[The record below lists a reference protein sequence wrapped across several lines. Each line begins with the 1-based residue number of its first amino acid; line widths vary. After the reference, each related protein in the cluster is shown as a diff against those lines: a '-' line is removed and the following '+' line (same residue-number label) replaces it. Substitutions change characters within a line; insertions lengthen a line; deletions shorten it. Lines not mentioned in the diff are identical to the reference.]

1 MARRPPGVGLVP
13 ARPRVGALE
22 RAGHDLR
29 PRGGPRPR
37 QQAGGCGRSR
47 ARDRGQGQEGR
58 RPLSGPAGPGAKK
71 LCMDGAARPRRG
83 RAPARFPPQWPGMP
97 PPGPVLLSALLLLA
111 GPPLGDDWPGFRG
124 DPALNGV
131 ASGALPAAPV
141 LRWSFQAGK
150 SIVSSPVVGEGA
162 LVIGC
167 DDGNVYCLD
176 AASGAKRWTFQ
187 TGDVIEA
194 PPLIHAGSV
203 YVGSSNGLFFALGLE
218 GGTLRWKQETEDK
231 ILGGANWLE
240 AAGEL
245 RIVVGSYDSNL
256 YCFAAAD
263 GAVRWKY
270 GTGNYV
276 NGTPAVDG
284 GRIVFG
290 GCDSCLH
297 VVSATDGTG
306 LARLELGD
314 DAHVAGSV
322 ALSEGRVYLGHYGN
336 AFVCAD
342 LAKNELV
349 WTFPDEKQPF
359 FSSPAIAG
367 EHVVFGGRNKQ
378 LQCVNR
384 ADGSL
389 LWKFATRRKVD
400 GSPVI
405 VGDAVVF
412 GAADGHVHVLALA
425 DGSERWSTEL
435 GSELGGSVAVA
446 GGWIYAAGLDGR
458 IVAYGPPPTE
468 RASTRENG

>member
-1 MARRPPGVGLVP
+1 MSAPCHVLVGL
-13 ARPRVGALE
+13 
-22 RAGHDLR
+22 
-29 PRGGPRPR
+29 
-37 QQAGGCGRSR
+37 
-47 ARDRGQGQEGR
+47 
-58 RPLSGPAGPGAKK
+58 LSLA
-71 LCMDGAARPRRG
+71 GAASPT
-83 RAPARFPPQWPGMP
+83 
-97 PPGPVLLSALLLLA
+97 
-111 GPPLGDDWPGFRG
+111 GDDWPLFRG
-124 DPALNGV
+124 DPALTGV
-131 ASGALPAAPV
+131 AAGVLPAAPV

-150 SIVSSPVVGEGA
+150 SIVSSPVVSGGR

-176 AASGAKRWTFQ
+176 ARSGEKLWTYP
-187 TGDVIEA
+187 TGDVVEA

-203 YVGSSNGLFFALGLE
+203 YIGSSNGAFFALELE
-218 GGTLRWKQETEDK
+218 HGTLRWKQETEDK

-240 AAGEL
+240 VGGEE

-256 YCFAAAD
+256 YCFAASD

-297 VVSATDGTG
+297 VVSVVDGAG

-322 ALSEGRVYLGHYGN
+322 ALHDGRVYLGHYGN

-342 LAKNELV
+342 LAKNELA
-349 WTFPDEKQPF
+349 WSFPDDKHPF

-367 EHVVFGGRNKQ
+367 ERVVFGGRNKQ
-378 LQCVNR
+378 LHCVNR
-384 ADGSL
+384 ADGAL

-412 GAADGHVHVLALA
+412 GAADGRIHVLALA
-425 DGSERWSTEL
+425 DGSERWSAEL

-458 IVAYGPPPTE
+458 IVAYGPPPAE
-468 RASTRENG
+468 HVGARENG

>member
-1 MARRPPGVGLVP
+1 MRATV
-13 ARPRVGALE
+13 APRVGLL
-22 RAGHDLR
+22 HN
-29 PRGGPRPR
+29 GGP
-37 QQAGGCGRSR
+37 
-47 ARDRGQGQEGR
+47 
-58 RPLSGPAGPGAKK
+58 
-71 LCMDGAARPRRG
+71 
-83 RAPARFPPQWPGMP
+83 MP
-97 PPGPVLLSALLLLA
+97 PCSSVLLALLAPLA
-111 GPPLGDDWPGFRG
+111 GQLDPPGQDWPLFRG
-124 DPALNGV
+124 DPALKGV
-131 ASGALPAAPV
+131 AGGTLAPAPV
-141 LRWSFQAGK
+141 LRWSFQAAK
-150 SIVSSPVVGEGA
+150 AIVSSPVVSGGL

-176 AASGAKRWTFQ
+176 ARSGEKRWTFA
-187 TGDVIEA
+187 TEDVIEA

-203 YVGSSNGLFFALGLE
+203 YVGSSNGFFYALELE
-218 GGTLRWKQETEDK
+218 RGTLRWKQATEDK
-231 ILGGANWLE
+231 ILGGANWCD
-240 AAGEL
+240 AGGEV

-256 YCFAAAD
+256 YCFAAQD

-297 VVSATDGTG
+297 VVSAADGAG

-322 ALSEGRVYLGHYGN
+322 ALSDGRVYLGHYGN

-342 LAKNELV
+342 LARSELV
-349 WTFPDEKQPF
+349 WSFPDEKHAF
-359 FSSPAIAG
+359 FSSPAIAD
-367 EHVVFGGRNKQ
+367 ERVVFGGRNKQ
-378 LQCVNR
+378 LHCVR
-384 ADGSL
+384 QADGEL

-412 GAADGHVHVLALA
+412 AAGDGRIHVLALS
-425 DGSERWSTEL
+425 DGSERWSAEL
-435 GSELGGSVAVA
+435 GSEIGGSVALA

-458 IVAYGPPPTE
+458 IVAYGPPPAP
-468 RASTRENG
+468 RAAAGGDG